1 MHMIYFWDQA
11 YLLMDPRRF
20 QQRCDRQVI
29 SKKYDAQELSFH
41 ELI

>member
-1 MHMIYFWDQA
+1 
-11 YLLMDPRRF
+11 MDAKRF
-20 QQRCDRQVI
+20 QQRCDQEVI